1 MSEILKAPFPYFG
14 GKLSIADE
22 VWKRIGYVQNYVEPF
37 AGSLAVLLNRP
48 SPFDGV
54 ETVNDYSSHLVNAWR
69 AISLAPEELAPLC
82 VGPVAEVNTEAQHY
96 ALLEQEKALRER
108 LGDPALYDATL
119 AAWWIKGANE
129 WIGSGW
135 CAAEGPWNWTA
146 EAGWQSNAGKGVN
159 RQLPHL
165 GNAGTGVNRKLP
177 HLGDAGKGVNRK
189 LPHLGDAGKG
199 AYAQRVQAVTGWLCA
214 LRDRLCSV
222 RIACG
227 DWLRVTGGS
236 VTTKQGLTGIFLDP
250 PYAGTEYV
258 YGSAVDVSGQVGRW
272 CAENGG
278 NSLLRIVLAGRD
290 AEHDHLLALGWK
302 KHVWS
307 GRIGYSKTEDR
318 HAEALWCSP
327 NCLASDTLAQDELF

>member
-22 VWKRIGYVQNYVEPF
+22 VWKRIGDVRNYVEPF

-48 SPFDGV
+48 SPFDGA
-54 ETVNDYSSHLVNAWR
+54 ETVNDFSCHLVNAWR
-69 AISLAPEELAPLC
+69 AISLAPYELAPLC
-82 VGPVAEVNTEAQHY
+82 IGPVAEVNTEAQHY
-96 ALLEQEKALRER
+96 ALLQQEKALRER
-108 LGDPALYDATL
+108 LGDPSFYDATL

-146 EAGWQSNAGKGVN
+146 EAGWQSNAGTGVN
-159 RQLPHL
+159 RQ
-165 GNAGTGVNRKLP
+165 
-177 HLGDAGKGVNRK
+177 

-236 VTTKQGLTGIFLDP
+236 VTTKHGLTGIFLDP

>member
-165 GNAGTGVNRKLP
+165 GNSGT
-177 HLGDAGKGVNRK
+177 
-189 LPHLGDAGKG
+189 G

-227 DWLRVTGGS
+227 GWLRVTGES
-236 VTTKQGLTGIFLDP
+236 VTVKHGVTGIFLDP

-258 YGSAVDVSGQVGRW
+258 YGIAVDVSAEVGQW
-272 CAENGG
+272 CADNGG

-290 AEHDHLLALGWK
+290 EEHDHLLALGWK

-327 NCLASDTLAQDELF
+327 QCLADDALAQDELF

>member
-22 VWKRIGYVQNYVEPF
+22 VWKRIGDVRNYVEPF

-48 SPFDGV
+48 SPFDGA
-54 ETVNDYSSHLVNAWR
+54 ETVNDFSCHLVNAWR
-69 AISLAPEELAPLC
+69 AISLAPYELAPLC
-82 VGPVAEVNTEAQHY
+82 IGPVAEVNTEAQHY
-96 ALLEQEKALRER
+96 ALLQQEKALRER
-108 LGDPALYDATL
+108 LGDPSFYDATL

-146 EAGWQSNAGKGVN
+146 ESGWSSSRGKGVNRQLPHLGGGKGVN

-165 GNAGTGVNRKLP
+165 GNSGTGVNRQLP
-177 HLGDAGKGVNRK
+177 HLGNSGT
-189 LPHLGDAGKG
+189 G

-227 DWLRVTGGS
+227 GWLRVTGES
-236 VTTKQGLTGIFLDP
+236 VTVKHGVTGIFLDP

-258 YGSAVDVSGQVGRW
+258 YGIAVDVSAEVGQW
-272 CAENGG
+272 CADNGG

-290 AEHDHLLALGWK
+290 EEHDHLLALGWK

-327 NCLASDTLAQDELF
+327 QCLADDALAQDELF

>member
-22 VWKRIGYVQNYVEPF
+22 VWKRIGDVRNYVEPF

-69 AISLAPEELAPLC
+69 AISLAPEQLAPLC

-146 EAGWQSNAGKGVN
+146 EAGWQSNAG
-159 RQLPHL
+159 
-165 GNAGTGVNRKLP
+165 TGVNRKLP
-177 HLGDAGKGVNRK
+177 HF
-189 LPHLGDAGKG
+189 GDAGKG

-227 DWLRVTGGS
+227 DWLRVTGES
-236 VTTKQGLTGIFLDP
+236 VTTKHGLTGIFLDP

-258 YGSAVDVSGQVGRW
+258 YGSAVDVSWQVGQW

-302 KHVWS
+302 KHGWS
-307 GRIGYSKTEDR
+307 GRVGYSKTEDR

-327 NCLASDTLAQDELF
+327 HCLASDTLAQDELF